1 MSGDSLAGTWGLNKK
16 KDLGLTAKVES
27 MTMSKYSFGDQHIK
41 EYQAKQKHQFAKFA
55 SMKESKNM
63 ILKYKDTN
71 VHFEESV
78 SGYGEGSVGSLDAA
92 SLEEPSNAIGAGGA
106 DHGPPEARMA
116 RTRKILLSSS
126 DAPIAVGRSGH
137 RVEKGVDA
145 AGLIGERLCTLEEPG
160 RNSFVQRSW
169 LPYDDPAL
177 EYKLNGLP
185 EAHMPN
191 DVSLAIGKEGADRPE
206 VHWAHGRTLPGPM
219 SKRFVGSTE
228 PNIFYE

>member
-16 KDLGLTAKVES
+16 KELGLTAKVES

-41 EYQAKQKHQFAKFA
+41 EYQQKQKHQFAKF
-55 SMKESKNM
+55 SNMKESKNM

-78 SGYGEGSVGSLDAA
+78 SGYGEGSVGSLDA
-92 SLEEPSNAIGAGGA
+92 SLEEPSNAIGADA

-116 RTRKILLSSS
+116 RTRKIILSSH

-145 AGLIGERLCTLEEPG
+145 AGLIGERLCTVEEPG

-191 DVSLAIGKEGADRPE
+191 DVSLAIGQEGDEKPQ
-206 VHWAHGRTLPGPM
+206 VHWNHGRKLHGPM
-219 SKRFVGSTE
+219 SKKYVGSTE
-228 PNIFYE
+228 PTIFYE